1 MAPADPDPA
10 ATEPTNDGPIEG
22 ATAHREGAYEERYG
36 GLCAGAEAATT
47 TGGEAGLGFRLSTAG
62 EGNLRLRV
70 DVLGGGMRSFAAIS
84 SAVGSLACGSILDV
98 VPHVSNPIA
107 GR

>member
-1 MAPADPDPA
+1 VPVL
-10 ATEPTNDGPIEG
+10 T
-22 ATAHREGAYEERYG
+22 
-36 GLCAGAEAATT
+36 AEAATT
-47 TGGEAGLGFRLSTAG
+47 AGGEAGLGFRLG

>member
-1 MAPADPDPA
+1 VPVL
-10 ATEPTNDGPIEG
+10 T
-22 ATAHREGAYEERYG
+22 
-36 GLCAGAEAATT
+36 AEAATT
-47 TGGEAGLGFRLSTAG
+47 AGGEAGLGFRLSTAG